1 MEQFQVNK
9 QDLNQH
15 TVVEAKNTKANVDG
29 ITLEV
34 ERFAFTANNLTYYM
48 VGDKLGYWR
57 FFPPINN
64 EKEGAWGVI
73 PVWGIGKVIASSVPE
88 VEIGHRYFGYF
99 PPASQLHMEACA
111 VSPGTLIDTSKH
123 RLSLPQGYNLY
134 RRIPSVDKSNTLKED
149 LQMLLWPLYIT
160 SYCLWDVV
168 DELSLPQSTQIIIL
182 SASSKTSLGLAYAL
196 RDDNYNVVGVTSSRN
211 KEFVSRL
218 NVYDTLVSY
227 DDINDINDTKTVV
240 IDMSGNGEI
249 KTQLVSKLGDE
260 LIRYIH
266 VGITHWQDADKDQQG
281 DFFFAPERIQR
292 RMKQWGAD
300 VFHTKSSDFIEQAI
314 VWSSRWLKVKKQ
326 VGLNSLNHDF
336 DIICRGE
343 IPANEGLI
351 YSPN

>member
-9 QDLNQH
+9 KDLSQH
-15 TVVEAKNTKANVDG
+15 RVVKENRVEHSVG
-29 ITLEV
+29 GVTLEV

-57 FFPPINN
+57 FFPPIDNDN
-64 EKEGAWGVI
+64 EGSWGVI

-88 VEIGHRYFGYF
+88 VAIGNRYFGYF
-99 PPASQLHMEACA
+99 PPASELHMENCT
-111 VSPGTLIDTSKH
+111 STLGSLIDTSEH

-134 RRIPSVDKSNTLKED
+134 RIIPSIDQSNMLQEN

-168 DELSLPQSTQIIIL
+168 DESSLPESTQIVIL

-196 RDDNYNVVGVTSSRN
+196 RDDNYNVIGVTSSRN
-211 KEFVSRL
+211 KEFISRL

-227 DDINDINDTKTVV
+227 DDINDINHTKTVV

-249 KTQLVSKLGDE
+249 KKQLVSKLGDE
-260 LIRYIH
+260 LLRYIQ
-266 VGITHWQDADKDQQG
+266 VGLTHWQQANNNESS
-281 DFFFAPERIQR
+281 DFFFAPARIQM
-292 RMKQWGAD
+292 RMKQWGPD
-300 VFHTKSSDFIEQAI
+300 VFHAKTRDFIEQAI
-314 VWSSRWLKVKKQ
+314 AWSSTWLNVKRQ
-326 VGLNSLNHDF
+326 VGLNALNHDF
-336 DIICRGE
+336 DLICQGK

-351 YSPN
+351 YSLN